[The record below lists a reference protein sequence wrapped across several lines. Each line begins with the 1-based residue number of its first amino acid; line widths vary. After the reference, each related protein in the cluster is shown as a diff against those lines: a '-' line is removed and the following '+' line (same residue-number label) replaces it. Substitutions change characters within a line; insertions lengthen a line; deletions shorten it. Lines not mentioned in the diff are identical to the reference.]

1 MFFLKK
7 LDSYFNNYN
16 ARFSVNYLRSMMSK
30 YINNVLLISM
40 AITLLAWQGTARAQE
55 TNIDELLP
63 IILFVLDNDEIQCPS
78 IPEVPVFTIS
88 DDMGVISVENTGE
101 FNPFDP
107 TDLGEFLAGATPIGE
122 GTTAADIADALLAD
136 SSVTQLQG
144 DVVISTQEDINE
156 LEGVVL
162 ITGSLSV
169 NSASLFQE
177 LDFSPLSSLVQISGS
192 LSLNTSNTNIEGF
205 QCLATVRNINIV
217 SNESLINIGGFQSL
231 ESIDG
236 SLSVFS
242 NNSLESISGFQ
253 SLGTIGSN
261 LGLVSNPNLENL
273 GSLARLNRADVVGD
287 ILISS
292 NTNFDCSDPEPNFV
306 TATSSSGNAVNCA
319 QDLLFSSLAVAN
331 NEAVTIPDS
340 GSVTSTIQIPAQS
353 NASGFVGSL
362 QVNLDITHTSVGDLT
377 VTLSNGSTSI
387 NLLAEPSTPAD
398 QGILSS
404 AIATLCIDEPFD
416 SGGSFLE
423 EERFGSINEEFLDF
437 NSINAACALAITSA
451 LNAGATTEASQ
462 EILLA
467 VITSQCVDSF
477 EGDFDV
483 VLISDQGLLENFS
496 SVDSACALE
505 IISAFN
511 GEVCSSN
518 DIVVSLI
525 DNALLPSINSSCSSD
540 DLSTAF
546 SLPVYSPLE
555 PLSTFEGSDINETWT
570 LTITDSVSGETG
582 TLNGWGIVFDIDR

>member
-1 MFFLKK
+1 MFSLLK
-7 LDSYFNNYN
+7 L
-16 ARFSVNYLRSMMSK
+16 VIGK
-30 YINNVLLISM
+30 YINNALLVSLIIS
-40 AITLLAWQGTARAQE
+40 LVAWQGTARAQE
-55 TNIDELLP
+55 TNIDALLP
-63 IILFVLDNDEIQCPS
+63 IISFILNDDEIQCPI
-78 IPEVPVFTIS
+78 IPEVGTFTPSENVS
-88 DDMGVISVENTGE
+88 DFLPGDFLSGDFLSGD
-101 FNPFDP
+101 FSAG
-107 TDLGEFLAGATPIGE
+107 DLSEFLAGATSTGE
-122 GTTAADIADALLAD
+122 GTTAADIAAALLAD

-416 SGGSFLE
+416 DEFEEINGGGSFD
-423 EERFGSINEEFLDF
+423 DF
-437 NSINAACALAITSA
+437 ASVDTACALAFTSI
-451 LNAGATTEASQ
+451 LNAGVTTEAGQ
-462 EILLA
+462 EILLDFIA
-467 VITSQCVDSF
+467 VQCVDSF
-477 EGDFDV
+477 EGDFDE

-582 TLNGWGIVFDIDR
+582 TLNGWGIVFDIEQ